1 MNLRTEI
8 KKLDRVFSKYIR
20 LRDRIDGGDFAYCCT
35 CGRPKPL
42 KEMDAGHFINRRHY
56 GTRFDERNV
65 HSQCRKCNRF
75 EEGKL
80 YEYGLFLKEKY
91 GDDIIDRLNVAKKV
105 NKLDI
110 FKVQAMLMCYK
121 AKVKDMI

>member
-56 GTRFDERNV
+56 GTRFDESNV
-65 HSQCRKCNRF
+65 HAQCRYCNRF
-75 EEGKL
+75 NEGKL

-91 GDDIIDRLNVAKKV
+91 GDDIIDRLNVAKKA
-105 NKLDI
+105 NKLDM
-110 FKVQAMLMCYK
+110 FKVIVMLRHYK
-121 AKVKDMI
+121 AQVKEML